1 MRRRQFFTV
10 IASALLSTSAQA
22 QQAGGLRRVGVL
34 FPGLLGEERERL
46 IAEGISGE
54 LGTEKVNL
62 VIRSAEGDSQLLSK
76 YATEFADSR
85 VDVILAVA
93 SGSLEAARRATQ
105 TIPIVALDLES
116 DPIADGAAQSL
127 NRPGGNVTGVFFDA
141 PEIASKWIQI
151 IRELVPQIARAGLLY
166 DLHLDQTQLKAG
178 EISAHKVG
186 IATLRLG
193 IDQPD
198 DFRRAFQSAVDAKV
212 DAVLVHSS
220 PIFVDRAAMIADLA
234 REFRLPSIGLFPIYA
249 KVGGHISYGPNNR
262 RDDGIVLVHAHLDAQ
277 SVIPAQREQVVHDL
291 EARAVLAPGILL
303 IVDGGEVHEDVEAE
317 VAVIATQAERGGH
330 DQDAASHRVDQQ
342 SERQR
347 RGGLRHS
354 RRRPDDAEPIG
365 IVLRA
370 EDRQRQRAARDRQ
383 DTVAGPMEDRKR
395 AARDAA
401 AQDADDGGADRV
413 GQAGDAGRKQ
423 RVIAA
428 EPTRLYHS
436 GGNLRWAD
444 EGAGR
449 NRLQRRSIGM

>member
-76 YATEFADSR
+76 YASEFADSR

-116 DPIADGAAQSL
+116 DPIAAGAAQSL

-249 KVGGHISYGPNNR
+249 KVGGLISYGPNNY
-262 RDDGIVLVHAHLDAQ
+262 
-277 SVIPAQREQVVHDL
+277 DL
-291 EARAVLAPGILL
+291 
-303 IVDGGEVHEDVEAE
+303 
-317 VAVIATQAERGGH
+317 
-330 DQDAASHRVDQQ
+330 
-342 SERQR
+342 
-347 RGGLRHS
+347 
-354 RRRPDDAEPIG
+354 
-365 IVLRA
+365 
-370 EDRQRQRAARDRQ
+370 
-383 DTVAGPMEDRKR
+383 MK
-395 AARDAA
+395 
-401 AQDADDGGADRV
+401 
-413 GQAGDAGRKQ
+413 QAGGIIGKILMQ
-423 RVIAA
+423 SL
-428 EPTRLYHS
+428 PS
-436 GGNLRWAD
+436 F
-444 EGAGR
+444 
-449 NRLQRRSIGM
+449 RSSDRSTFGS